1 MRITCYGLLIYG
13 LLITSTGAAQQTDIF
28 KTPER
33 GFASWLPAPNWE
45 HALLSGN
52 GTLGAMVF
60 GNPHEETIIL
70 NHSSLF
76 LPQQKSDRPID
87 QASRLEEIRKLML
100 EGKFDEATKIPVEIR
115 KQQGY
120 SDERDPF
127 IPAFDLYVS
136 QQAGNVTRYNRTV
149 NFETGEAAVN
159 WQDTNGTFQRKL
171 FVSRA
176 DSVIVLSIKG
186 TAKINASLHFEHRP
200 VEWQQW
206 GFVGNHV
213 SEMKPAAE
221 GGWLTYRSVFTKKY
235 PGSLEGYEGVGRLV
249 VKGGSYS
256 TIGNTITVKDA
267 DEVLLVIRIA
277 PNYTIE
283 QSAMDKL
290 KHQLLTVSTDYDLLL
305 RSHTKIHG
313 ELFSRS
319 KLDLKGSSEDR
330 ALYSEEIILKAQT
343 EVSLAMIEKVYDAG
357 RYTILSSTGN
367 NPPNLQGL
375 WGGTWTAPWTG
386 GFTNDG
392 NLPVAISGL
401 LPTNMPELMD
411 AFFRYHENLMDDY
424 RVSAKTLYNCRG
436 IHIPAQTT
444 TSGWETDFGER
455 WCLTFWTGAAG
466 WAAAYFYDYYLYT
479 GDKNFL
485 STRAYPFMKESA
497 LFYEDFLTTDRNGK
511 LIFNPSYSPE
521 NNPGNSESQAAPNA
535 TMDVMIA
542 RQLLRNCIAAATTL
556 KTDADKI
563 KTWQTML
570 SKMPAYEIAADGS
583 LREWLWPGLTE
594 NHRHR
599 HISHLY
605 SLYDMVDPDF
615 ATNDA
620 LKKAATKVIDEHM
633 KFRIAEQGGEM
644 AFGLSLMAATTAH
657 LGDTERT
664 YQMLQWLA
672 SKYWSTGFA
681 SFHNVRALF
690 NTDISGGIPYV
701 ITQMLTYSEPGTLV
715 LFPALPA
722 EWKEGSI
729 EGILL
734 RSQVKIKRLEWNERG
749 VQLILNSPKQQYI
762 KITSSKKFSSCTI
775 SSKPIKKSK
784 DKSYSVQLKP
794 NEDNTLE
801 FKY

>member
-1 MRITCYGLLIYG
+1 MRIPFHGILISCLLI
-13 LLITSTGAAQQTDIF
+13 STLTVAQESDVF

-33 GFASWLPAPNWE
+33 GFASWLPAPTWE

-52 GTLGAMVF
+52 GTMGAMVF

-70 NHSSLF
+70 NHSSLY
-76 LPQQKSDRPID
+76 LPQQKSDHPID
-87 QASRLEEIRKLML
+87 QASRLAEIRKLML
-100 EGKFDEATKIPVEIR
+100 EGKFDDATKIPVEIR

-136 QQAGNVTRYNRTV
+136 QQAGNITRYNRTV
-149 NFETGEAAVN
+149 DFETGEAAVN

-171 FVSRA
+171 FVSRT

-186 TAKINASLHFEHRP
+186 TAKINASLRFEHRP

-206 GFVGNHV
+206 SFVGNHV
-213 SEMKPAAE
+213 GEMKSTAE
-221 GGWLTYRSVFTKKY
+221 GAWLTYRSSFKKKY
-235 PGSLEGYEGVGRLV
+235 PGSLEGYEGVGRFV
-249 VKGGSYS
+249 VKGGSFE

-267 DEVLLVIRIA
+267 DEVLLLIRIT
-277 PNYTIE
+277 PNYTIA
-283 QSAMDKL
+283 QSAIDKL
-290 KHQLLTVSTDYDLLL
+290 KHQLLTLSSDYAQLLKA
-305 RSHTKIHG
+305 HVKIHG
-313 ELFSRS
+313 ELFNRS
-319 KLDLKGSSEDR
+319 KLDLNGSTEDR
-330 ALYSEEIILKAQT
+330 ALYSEEIILKSQT
-343 EVSLAMIEKVYDAG
+343 QVPLAMVEKVYDAG
-357 RYTILSSTGN
+357 RYNILSSTGN
-367 NPPNLQGL
+367 NPSNLQGL
-375 WGGTWTAPWTG
+375 WSGTWSAPWTS

-401 LPTNMPELMD
+401 LSTNMPELID
-411 AFFRYHENLMDDY
+411 AFFRYHENLINDY
-424 RVSAKTLYNCRG
+424 RLSAKTLYNCRG

-466 WAAAYFYDYYLYT
+466 WAGEYFYDYYLYT
-479 GDKNFL
+479 GDKKFL
-485 STRAYPFMKESA
+485 ASRAYPFMKESA
-497 LFYEDFLTTDRNGK
+497 LFYEDFLTTDSNGK

-542 RQLLRNCIAAATTL
+542 KQLLRNCIQAATIL
-556 KTDADKI
+556 KTDPDKI
-563 KTWQTML
+563 KTWQSML
-570 SKMPAYEIAADGS
+570 AKMPAYEVASDGS

-605 SLYDMVDPDF
+605 ALYDVLDPDF
-615 ATNDA
+615 KNNEA
-620 LKKAATKVIDEHM
+620 LLKAATKVIDEHM

-657 LGDTERT
+657 LRDTERT
-664 YQMLQWLA
+664 HQMLQWLS
-672 SKYWSTGFA
+672 SKYWSTGFG
-681 SFHNVRALF
+681 SFHNVRSLF

-701 ITQMLTYSEPGTLV
+701 ITQMLTYSEPGSLV

-722 EWKEGSI
+722 EWRQGSI
-729 EGILL
+729 EGVLL
-734 RSQVKIKRLEWNERG
+734 RGQIEIKKLAWTETG
-749 VQLILNSPKQQYI
+749 VQLILQTPKEQYI
-762 KITSSKKFSSCTI
+762 KITSPRNFKTCTV
-775 SSKPIKKSK
+775 SNKLVKKSK
-784 DKSYSVQLKP
+784 DNSYSLTLKP
-794 NEDNTLE
+794 FQDITLN
-801 FKY
+801 FMY